1 MADFWYRGTSA
12 LSAAGRPPGIPG
24 GPLILIGL
32 LGLWDRLRNRHDRT
46 KLSLQ
51 AFEPL
56 KRSEAAY
63 YRYRRDT
70 ERLYVPWLFRHI

>member
-46 KLSLQ
+46 KLLLQ
-51 AFEPL
+51 AFVPL
-56 KRSEAAY
+56 KRSEGAFSRSRVDLEKVAW
-63 YRYRRDT
+63 
-70 ERLYVPWLFRHI
+70 PWLFRHI